1 MDSNYNKT
9 NNVVLNQPF
18 DIQSQNNYQIN
29 KANNIMMSSFPNVIE
44 GEDFNLKINST
55 NQININSN
63 YNNSNNK
70 VNKDTNNKVV
80 NNFQQDNQN
89 FSYSPTKKD
98 EIDNKVTLENTKLRT
113 NNILQN
119 TGLGSIYNPKAI
131 VEPKDNKENIKEK
144 VEEILNTDI
153 DILLTTGGVSVG
165 EYDFLKEVFEE
176 LEVKKIFWK
185 AFIKPGKPCY
195 FGIFEKGNKIKLI
208 FGLPGNPVSSQVNF
222 KVYIKENIQNLFGME
237 MPPQVKAELMND
249 LKKTDKKRHFMNG
262 ILKRENDKYFVSSKF
277 TQSSGN
283 MVELSK
289 ANCLI
294 IIEEEYLNP
303 RKGEIVKCIP
313 M

>member
-131 VEPKDNKENIKEK
+131 VEPKDNKENIKVHNFNEGKVISEEIGFEPNLEEIETTKVTIPKKDVKKFEKQELKQEFIDFVDYNVKETEK
-144 VEEILNTDI
+144 VNFNEVN
-153 DILLTTGGVSVG
+153 
-165 EYDFLKEVFEE
+165 VFEKRQKK
-176 LEVKKIFWK
+176 LFVQPVRTGEVQI
-185 AFIKPGKPCY
+185 
-195 FGIFEKGNKIKLI
+195 
-208 FGLPGNPVSSQVNF
+208 
-222 KVYIKENIQNLFGME
+222 
-237 MPPQVKAELMND
+237 
-249 LKKTDKKRHFMNG
+249 
-262 ILKRENDKYFVSSKF
+262 DKYDPNEMVFQDVDETNSYPVEFKPITKVSNENLTINNNNNTNNNNKE
-277 TQSSGN
+277 T
-283 MVELSK
+283 
-289 ANCLI
+289 
-294 IIEEEYLNP
+294 IIEKLQLISRRAKKN
-303 RKGEIVKCIP
+303 
-313 M
+313 